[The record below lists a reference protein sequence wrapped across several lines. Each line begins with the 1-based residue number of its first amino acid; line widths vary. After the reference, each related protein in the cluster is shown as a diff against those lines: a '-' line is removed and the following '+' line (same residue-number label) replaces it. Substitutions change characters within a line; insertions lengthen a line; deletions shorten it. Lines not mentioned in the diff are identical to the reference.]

1 MAHILKVTA
10 ARARGLLKHC
20 ARTEEAE
27 NPNVDRTLTDQNR
40 NLTVSCIKR
49 DDGLFELKY
58 HSISGEEV
66 EQRYIERMKNVRSMK
81 RADVKSLVSL
91 VVTAPEGLT
100 EEQSQLF
107 LRRCVGYA
115 ATRFGEKNVIAGC
128 IHLDEPGA
136 RPHVHVLM
144 TPVIEAEKKGER
156 FEKLC
161 CKKFL
166 IREDYTQL
174 HTNLER
180 FVRLYGKLPKIELT
194 NGITKASGGNRTIS
208 QLKYDTATAA
218 LSKQQG
224 DLAIQKADLDRQ
236 RTVLDQRQA
245 DLDSREAAVAA
256 REAALNQ
263 QRDLNAKEA
272 KRLADLLAETN
283 AARAAAR
290 AEADKLAAEKA
301 AIADRKAALDERE
314 RVLERKVAQ
323 ADLDF
328 LSEMAQKGFSGDE
341 IQVFKM
347 IPREQWEMMR
357 ESLIFADKP
366 GREKLEKMAASVQ
379 YEKRSDGPHVIVP
392 YPVMEAVRPIWR
404 KLEIFDREN
413 RDFQLIVNRGLYDR
427 QVDKR
432 VDAAGL
438 PESPSK
444 EDALAAFCGGKDV
457 MAAWRKDIRK
467 AAVERTF
474 QRFGLTAAK
483 TWAYDRER

>member
-10 ARARGLLKHC
+10 AGARGLLKHC

-166 IREDYTQL
+166 TREDYTQL

-194 NGITKASGGNRTIS
+194 NGVTKASGGNRTIS
-208 QLKYDTATAA
+208 QLKYDSAMAA

-245 DLDSREAAVAA
+245 DLDSREAELKQQRELNA
-256 REAALNQ
+256 RES
-263 QRDLNAKEA
+263 

-283 AARAAAR
+283 AARAAAK
-290 AEADKLAAEKA
+290 AEDDKLAAKKA
-301 AIADRKAALDERE
+301 AIDAREAALDERE
-314 RVLERKVAQ
+314 RGLERKVAQ

-328 LSEMAQKGFSGDE
+328 ISEMVQKGFSGDE

-379 YEKRSDGPHVIVP
+379 YEKRFDGVHVTIP
-392 YPVMEAVRPIWR
+392 LFLMEKVRTVWR
-404 KLEIFDREN
+404 KLDIMDKEN
-413 RDFQLIVNRGLYDR
+413 RDFRLVGSVEGTK
-427 QVDKR
+427 VDKR
-432 VDAAGL
+432 VDAAVL
-438 PESPSK
+438 SESPSK
-444 EDALAAFCGGKDV
+444 EDAFTAFCGGKEV
-457 MAAWRKDIRK
+457 MAAWRKDLRK